1 MSVSAPQIQFRNE
14 TIAAFEI
21 GASILRE
28 TVTTEA
34 VTKGNQAKFLVAGSG
49 GAKARTRGVNGRIPA
64 RQNSNTQNTATLV
77 EWHDK
82 VEETG
87 FNIFASQGDQ
97 RAIMQKGVVDVMN
110 RQVNDD
116 VIDLLNQGTVNTGAA
131 AVASAAMVGNAKTK
145 LQNAQVPWDGMI
157 TALITPAFDEYLEQI
172 DAYASADYVNLKA
185 NENPNAW
192 DNRAGTVRI
201 WKGVKWIVYPDLP
214 GNGTNAEKCFMYH
227 KSAIGHAMNVGD
239 MDTAIGYNEEDDYS
253 FARATCFMGGTLLQ
267 NSGIV
272 VMNHDGSAFA

>member
-14 TIAAFEI
+14 TIAAFEV
-21 GASILRE
+21 GASILRD

-34 VTKGNQAKFLVAGSG
+34 VMKGNQAKFLVAGTG
-49 GAKARTRGVNGRIPA
+49 GAAAVTRGVNGRIPA
-64 RQNSNTQNTATLV
+64 RQNNNTQNTATLV

-97 RAIMQKGVVDVMN
+97 RAIMQEGVVKVMN
-110 RQVNDD
+110 RQVDD
-116 VIDLLNQGTVNTGAA
+116 DIITLLGTATVNTGSA
-131 AVASAAMVGNAKTK
+131 AVGSLAMIMKAKTK
-145 LQNAQVPWDGMI
+145 LQNAEVPWDRRI
-157 TALITPAFDEYLEQI
+157 TGLITPAMDSYLEGI
-172 DAYASADYVNLKA
+172 DAYSSADYVDVKP

-192 DNRAGTVRI
+192 TDKPQARR
-201 WKGVKWIVYPDLP
+201 WKGVNWIVHPNLP

-227 KSAIGHAMNVGD
+227 ESALGHAMNTGG

-272 VMNHDGSAFA
+272 VMNHDGSAYA